1 MGRLGRKRNVRSPAP
16 AQEKITPSFGEA
28 VKKFKSAAKS
38 AFLVVQG
45 AEKFVRLRRTKIGG
59 DRDDPQ
65 RIPCLPRRDAGN
77 LEQNHVNV

>member
-45 AEKFVRLRRTKIGG
+45 AEKFALSKSGG
-59 DRDDPQ
+59 TGMILNGYPVFREGT
-65 RIPCLPRRDAGN
+65 LATWN
-77 LEQNHVNV
+77 KTM